1 MFVEKP
7 RRETQRFE
15 AGRDLKSE
23 NFVRSDGSSYE
34 SGASEHFQMEMILS
48 SWKQDAV
55 KNVSGFNLLLCCY
68 QHKRCPSSQCTKSV
82 YEADVKTLFVP
93 TCGSMCQS
101 FDLMQKN
108 QFKSLSRVSVGTK
121 PIFVSSDCRLCS
133 PMPPHL
139 DCLTDSVE
147 EVWPSSKV
155 TLNWWQ

>member
-93 TCGSMCQS
+93 TCGSMFQS
-101 FDLMQKN
+101 FWLDAE
-108 QFKSLSRVSVGTK
+108 KSIQEFVQSLCWDQTNIRVLRLSSLL
-121 PIFVSSDCRLCS
+121 SDATTPWLFDRFS
-133 PMPPHL
+133 RRGVAFQQGH
-139 DCLTDSVE
+139 S
-147 EVWPSSKV
+147 
-155 TLNWWQ
+155 